1 MRLLEILVSV
11 IKFIPLWLYLI
22 ITRPFHVYT
31 YYFNRQSYY
40 KACSSGFKFF
50 LSILGIKLS
59 IYGTELLPKSGKK
72 YLIASNHQSFM
83 DVFIMESLLPCA
95 FIQRPVS
102 YIPGFSWHFGKLSI
116 IIDREHPLSILRT
129 IRYVKEVAMKEGV
142 PIAMFPEA
150 TRSEDGKLG
159 VLRLGAATITKTLNL
174 PVLPVVIYNS
184 RDIMPRGVTNPRPG
198 TVLVG
203 IQPLIEEEFIRSHTA
218 EEINQEIKQR
228 LQNGLDNLAQKRQE
242 TA

>member
-1 MRLLEILVSV
+1 
-11 IKFIPLWLYLI
+11 
-22 ITRPFHVYT
+22 
-31 YYFNRQSYY
+31 
-40 KACSSGFKFF
+40 
-50 LSILGIKLS
+50 
-59 IYGTELLPKSGKK
+59 
-72 YLIASNHQSFM
+72 
-83 DVFIMESLLPCA
+83 
-95 FIQRPVS
+95 
-102 YIPGFSWHFGKLSI
+102 
-116 IIDREHPLSILRT
+116 
-129 IRYVKEVAMKEGV
+129 MKEGV